1 MNLRV
6 YKIRKDAKLPV
17 RAHVADAG
25 IDLFYCPDKEHL
37 MYGMDYC
44 VHAGESKIVPTGIKV
59 EVPYGFML
67 EIKNKSSVAA
77 KRQLL
82 VGACVVDSGYNGE
95 VFVNLHNV
103 GAASRIIEP
112 GQKIAQGVMIPVEP
126 CVVVECPTDT
136 LNENSTRGEGAL
148 GSTGDR

>member
-1 MNLRV
+1 MKLRV
-6 YKIRKDAKLPV
+6 YKIREAARLPV
-17 RAHVADAG
+17 RAHAADAG
-25 IDLFYCPDKEHL
+25 IDLFYCPDKKHAL
-37 MYGMDYC
+37 YGTNYC
-44 VHAGESKIVPTGIKV
+44 VHPSESKIVPTGIKV

-77 KRQLL
+77 KKQLL

-103 GAASRIIEP
+103 GAESRVIQP
-112 GQKIAQGVMIPVEP
+112 GQKIAQGVLIPVEP
-126 CVVVECPTDT
+126 CVVVECGTDT
-136 LNENSTRGEGAL
+136 LNENSTRGAGAL